1 MLRPLEVG
9 ESEPSHLAGVGGQVD
24 TITIATV
31 LGFKKDDGRPV
42 TVQGTFRVFTEGESA
57 DLSVLGRDVTNNF
70 SVVYDYPN
78 QLVALLAPPHYYEI
92 KKAS

>member
-1 MLRPLEVG
+1 
-9 ESEPSHLAGVGGQVD
+9 
-24 TITIATV
+24 
-31 LGFKKDDGRPV
+31 
-42 TVQGTFRVFTEGESA
+42 VQGTVRVFTESESA

-78 QLVALLAPPHYYEI
+78 QTVALLAPPHYYEI